1 MKKFIITVICIFSF
15 VFNAYAGSD
24 GELALNKD
32 EPKKIK
38 DCFEKLN
45 RATFSFNQGLDKAII
60 KPIAKGY
67 RNLPVPIQKGTKNA
81 VTNLSNLITIPN
93 NVLQGDVKTA
103 IINTGRLVVNTTVGL
118 LGTIDVANKMG
129 FPKYEREDYGQT
141 LGAWGVGPGC
151 YVVLPVLG
159 PSTIRDTAG
168 SFANVLGGDPWYNA
182 SIHGNNEFLTEG
194 VYITSKALDG
204 VNFRSEN
211 LESLD
216 NLETNSIDFYAS
228 LRSLYLQDRE
238 NKIQN
243 NQRGRVF
250 VHEQQD
256 QNNKKQRSGNK
267 EKIIFRL
274 KQLGYVKDWTVD
286 FNAKTYEVEWR
297 DQEIDELSESIFKT
311 ISKYSGEQAELKQL
325 NDKLT
330 EARSLLTA
338 ECERGLIRVL
348 LEWNYDHFVYQRRQ
362 SLKNLYEACADFKD
376 NENFKEKLETE
387 NRILKRK
394 LRRLQNEH
402 LSSLRQ

>member
-1 MKKFIITVICIFSF
+1 MLKKLIITSIWIFSF

-32 EPKKIK
+32 KPKDIN

-45 RATFSFNQGLDKAII
+45 RVTFSFNEGLDKAII

-151 YVVLPVLG
+151 YLVLPVLG

-168 SFANVLGGDPWYNA
+168 SFANVFGGDPWYNA
-182 SIHGNNEFLTEG
+182 SIHGNNEFLSEG

-216 NLETNSIDFYAS
+216 NLEANSLDFYAS

-238 NKIQN
+238 NKIKN
-243 NQRGRVF
+243 NQRGAVE
-250 VHEQQD
+250 VIYKNED
-256 QNNKKQRSGNK
+256 
-267 EKIIFRL
+267 
-274 KQLGYVKDWTVD
+274 DW
-286 FNAKTYEVEWR
+286 E
-297 DQEIDELSESIFKT
+297 EIDNK
-311 ISKYSGEQAELKQL
+311 
-325 NDKLT
+325 
-330 EARSLLTA
+330 
-338 ECERGLIRVL
+338 
-348 LEWNYDHFVYQRRQ
+348 
-362 SLKNLYEACADFKD
+362 
-376 NENFKEKLETE
+376 
-387 NRILKRK
+387 
-394 LRRLQNEH
+394 
-402 LSSLRQ
+402 